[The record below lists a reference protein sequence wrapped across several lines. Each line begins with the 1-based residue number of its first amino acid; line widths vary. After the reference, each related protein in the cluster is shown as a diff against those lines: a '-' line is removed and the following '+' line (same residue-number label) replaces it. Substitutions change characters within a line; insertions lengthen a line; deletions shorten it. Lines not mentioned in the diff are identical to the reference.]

1 MRHRW
6 LGLLLALCLPFA
18 AAYSQYQGLPIRDLR
33 IANLSPEDEKRLLEL
48 LPIKLGQPYRAD
60 QIRQSIERLYVTLRF
75 AELQVDA
82 ERVGDGVRLTFLNK
96 ENFFIGGVS
105 VEGVPAPPRDRQL
118 EGAARMDLGTVW
130 TQEKEDR
137 AIDSIRRL
145 LDDNGLYQAHID
157 VRREPDP
164 NTRQMDIRFLVTP
177 GERARIGEVRVTGT
191 PLLPPET
198 ILKPAKLKPGQ
209 KVTARRLQ
217 SAVARVQAYYQKK
230 NYLQAKVGI
239 AERHHLPDKNR
250 VALTLEA
257 DAGPLVEMRVAGAK
271 ISARRRRHLIPV
283 YQEGAVDPDLVREG
297 ADNLRDHF
305 QRQGRFEAQ
314 IVSRLHPDEG
324 GKKILVEYH
333 VDPGPKH
340 KVASVEIRG
349 NRYFSSQTLRERMF
363 TSEASL
369 FYPGR
374 FSRDFLKRD
383 EETIRNLYVANGF
396 EQVKITSDTLDQYR
410 GKSGNIAVI
419 LHVEEGPQT
428 LVRRLT
434 IEGNQQIAAGELRGL
449 VACGDGQPYSAFKVS
464 QDREMILT
472 YYVNRGFSQ
481 ANLTTAVKPAEG
493 QPNRVDLAYTIA
505 EGQRRYVD
513 QVLVGGL
520 ENTRRHIVEQQVQ
533 VEPGEALSQVDML
546 ETQQRLYELG
556 IFQKVDMAVQNP
568 AGREPYKNVVFE
580 VEEARRWTLRVGG
593 GADVARFGG
602 STASLANPAGRFG
615 VSPRVSFEATRL
627 NFRGLDHTV
636 AFKSALSTLQ
646 KRALVN
652 YTAPRVWRPDL
663 DLSFD
668 GLFDRSF
675 DILTFAS
682 RRLEGS
688 LALKQRLSKSDT
700 VFYRYAYRRVNV
712 DADTLKVSVQQ
723 FPLLSRPARVGML
736 GASFVR
742 DRRDD
747 PAESHRG
754 MFLTFDGGISARQV
768 GSEASFVRAI
778 LQFTS
783 YHPLHRTWVLARNT
797 QFGMAEPFGTPRAV
811 QLLQPDGQ
819 ETTVFT
825 RDLPLPE
832 RFFSGG
838 GSSHRGFGVNQ
849 AGPRD
854 LATGFPI
861 GGDALL
867 MNSIELRFPLIG
879 PNIGGVVFHDM
890 GNVFDRLR
898 DLSFRVRQKNLTDFN
913 YLVQAAGFGVR
924 YRTPIGPVRLDFAY
938 SINPPSF
945 YGLTGTVQQ
954 LLAGGGRR
962 DLNSLG
968 HFQFFF
974 SIGQT
979 Y

>member
-1 MRHRW
+1 
-6 LGLLLALCLPFA
+6 
-18 AAYSQYQGLPIRDLR
+18 
-33 IANLSPEDEKRLLEL
+33 
-48 LPIKLGQPYRAD
+48 
-60 QIRQSIERLYVTLRF
+60 
-75 AELQVDA
+75 
-82 ERVGDGVRLTFLNK
+82 
-96 ENFFIGGVS
+96 
-105 VEGVPAPPRDRQL
+105 
-118 EGAARMDLGTVW
+118 
-130 TQEKEDR
+130 
-137 AIDSIRRL
+137 
-145 LDDNGLYQAHID
+145 
-157 VRREPDP
+157 
-164 NTRQMDIRFLVTP
+164 
-177 GERARIGEVRVTGT
+177 
-191 PLLPPET
+191 
-198 ILKPAKLKPGQ
+198 
-209 KVTARRLQ
+209 
-217 SAVARVQAYYQKK
+217 
-230 NYLQAKVGI
+230 
-239 AERHHLPDKNR
+239 
-250 VALTLEA
+250 
-257 DAGPLVEMRVAGAK
+257 
-271 ISARRRRHLIPV
+271 
-283 YQEGAVDPDLVREG
+283 
-297 ADNLRDHF
+297 
-305 QRQGRFEAQ
+305 
-314 IVSRLHPDEG
+314 
-324 GKKILVEYH
+324 
-333 VDPGPKH
+333 
-340 KVASVEIRG
+340 
-349 NRYFSSQTLRERMF
+349 
-363 TSEASL
+363 
-369 FYPGR
+369 
-374 FSRDFLKRD
+374 
-383 EETIRNLYVANGF
+383 
-396 EQVKITSDTLDQYR
+396 
-410 GKSGNIAVI
+410 
-419 LHVEEGPQT
+419 
-428 LVRRLT
+428 
-434 IEGNQQIAAGELRGL
+434 
-449 VACGDGQPYSAFKVS
+449 
-464 QDREMILT
+464 
-472 YYVNRGFSQ
+472 
-481 ANLTTAVKPAEG
+481 
-493 QPNRVDLAYTIA
+493 
-505 EGQRRYVD
+505 
-513 QVLVGGL
+513 
-520 ENTRRHIVEQQVQ
+520 
-533 VEPGEALSQVDML
+533 
-546 ETQQRLYELG
+546 
-556 IFQKVDMAVQNP
+556 VDMAVQNP

-663 DLSFD
+663 DLLFD
-668 GLFDRSF
+668 VLFDRSF
-675 DILTFAS
+675 DILTFGS

-768 GSEASFVRAI
+768 GSEASFARAI

-783 YHPLHRTWVLARNT
+783 YHRVHRTWVLARNT

-811 QLLQPDGQ
+811 QLLQPNGQ

-838 GSSHRGFGVNQ
+838 SSSHRGFGVNQ

-867 MNSIELRFPLIG
+867 MNSVELRFPLIG